1 MFALYGGPLPAGTG
15 GLFVVSG
22 IGGKKPEHVGMMTER
37 LVHGRMQIRVRL
49 GG

>member
-22 IGGKKPEHVGMMTER
+22 IGGKKPEHVGVMTKW
-37 LVHGRMQIRVRL
+37 LVDRRMLIRVCL
-49 GG
+49 GA